1 MIKDFRENLFTDVMN
16 KFGFNDMFNKVT
28 PVVIKQ
34 DFIADEHFFIMAGT
48 VGCIEK
54 VKSYD
59 VEYKKEFAVCHLTFT
74 TPKRGNVRLL
84 CKIPD
89 GTDSVKVFGLKD
101 TIEFKEL
108 FETAD
113 EETSRMVEEYH
124 ALIEDYGNE
133 GWRYDNNTETAS
145 FFCFAAA
152 AILFVV
158 GIISWTA
165 LANMILG
172 ISTIS
177 LAAIIALVGAV
188 LYFRSFHN
196 TKKGKTLNAHIEALA
211 DDITKKDEKFYKDK
225 RMFKVYTEECK
236 ENE

>member
-1 MIKDFRENLFTDVMN
+1 MIKDFKENLFTDVMN

-34 DFIADEHFFIMAGT
+34 DFIADEHSFIMAGT

-59 VEYKKEFAVCHLTFT
+59 VKYKKEFAVCHLTFT
-74 TPKRGNVRLL
+74 TPKRGYVRLL

-108 FETAD
+108 FEAAD

-145 FFCFAAA
+145 YVSFVVA
-152 AILFVV
+152 AILFIV
-158 GIISWTA
+158 GLIGFAAFKNIA
-165 LANMILG
+165 LG
-172 ISTIS
+172 IGFALPAI
-177 LAAIIALVGAV
+177 IIALVGAV

-196 TKKGKTLNAHIEALA
+196 TKKGKTLDAQIEALA

-225 RMFKVYTEECK
+225 RMFKVYNEEGNK
-236 ENE
+236 